1 MNKLVFIENNRP
13 VTDSL
18 TVADVFGKEHRNVL
32 ADIENQ
38 IRKLTEAGEREW
50 GLLNFQQTQYQ
61 HQQNKQWYPKF
72 NLTEDA
78 FAIVAMSYVTPEAMR
93 MKVRFLEEFK
103 RMREAL
109 QAPTVPQTLP
119 EALRMAADLAEKN
132 ESLRLQ
138 SAQKDQIISELQPKA
153 TYYDLILQNKSVLAI
168 SKIAKDYGMSAKSM
182 NALLHDLGVQFKQG
196 DCWLLYQRF
205 ADKGYTQ
212 SRTQVIDD
220 ERSRMHTYWTQKGR
234 LFIYELLKSRR
245 GILPVIERINTHS
258 KEG

>member
-109 QAPTVPQTLP
+109 QAP
-119 EALRMAADLAEKN
+119 
-132 ESLRLQ
+132 
-138 SAQKDQIISELQPKA
+138 
-153 TYYDLILQNKSVLAI
+153 
-168 SKIAKDYGMSAKSM
+168 
-182 NALLHDLGVQFKQG
+182 
-196 DCWLLYQRF
+196 
-205 ADKGYTQ
+205 
-212 SRTQVIDD
+212 
-220 ERSRMHTYWTQKGR
+220 
-234 LFIYELLKSRR
+234 
-245 GILPVIERINTHS
+245 
-258 KEG
+258 